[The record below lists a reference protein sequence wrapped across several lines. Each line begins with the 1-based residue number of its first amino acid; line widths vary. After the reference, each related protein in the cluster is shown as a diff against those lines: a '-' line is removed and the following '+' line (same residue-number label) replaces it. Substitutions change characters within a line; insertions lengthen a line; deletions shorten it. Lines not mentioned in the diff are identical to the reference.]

1 MIGLA
6 SHFRHKTNTGSQTRF
21 NAFFFQRFQHFRQA
35 GKVFQRGMEIDLRR
49 RVGVRIRSLPPNRL
63 VKWIEV
69 RTCINQDEIVVIS
82 HTIDNYFAK
91 HFVLV
96 YARQVLANQ
105 LLPCA
110 GYKPSS
116 IEAGI
121 TSTRNDGWPYHFVT
135 QGFSIDIV

>member
-1 MIGLA
+1 M
-6 SHFRHKTNTGSQTRF
+6 
-21 NAFFFQRFQHFRQA
+21 
-35 GKVFQRGMEIDLRR
+35 
-49 RVGVRIRSLPPNRL
+49 
-63 VKWIEV
+63 

-110 GYKPSS
+110 GYKTIINRSRNN
-116 IEAGI
+116 IY
-121 TSTRNDGWPYHFVT
+121 TWNDGWPYHFVT